1 MEPIRDKFSRTV
13 PLNLYVLFRDRP
25 VAVCPMC
32 EGQAIRKD
40 GKAMVLCGPCK
51 GKGFL
56 TDEDIAKLTPA
67 QFDICRCYSES
78 TPPLIPPPSSPV
90 PAKRRKTEPE
100 PVSL

>member
-1 MEPIRDKFSRTV
+1 MDPIRDKFSRAV

-40 GKAMVLCGPCK
+40 GKATVLCGPCK

-56 TDEDIAKLTPA
+56 TDDDLNKLTPA
-67 QFDICRCYSES
+67 QLDICRCYSES
-78 TPPLIPPPSSPV
+78 TPLLVPPPSPTA
-90 PAKRRKTEPE
+90 AKKRKLEPE